1 MILPEGAENVLD
13 ITVSMTCR
21 NTSLSALAW
30 GSHKNSVNHAVGIEE
45 PAFFFFFFNN
55 LKPHAALEKLMTDWV
70 NGSC

>member
-1 MILPEGAENVLD
+1 MLD

-21 NTSLSALAW
+21 NTCLSALAW

-45 PAFFFFFFNN
+45 PAFFFFFNN